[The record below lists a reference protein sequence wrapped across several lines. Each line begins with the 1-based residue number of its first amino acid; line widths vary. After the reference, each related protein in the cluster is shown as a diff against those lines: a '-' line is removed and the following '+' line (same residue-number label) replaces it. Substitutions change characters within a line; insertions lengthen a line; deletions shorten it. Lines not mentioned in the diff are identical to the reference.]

1 MMQRTQRIEF
11 RPWIPLLIGGVPA
24 LGYAVAYVYELG
36 YCGVYHIPSD
46 LIRLDLTTILLP
58 IAASLIG
65 LALFAWFF
73 FATLTIPLYINPTL
87 QKILLSILLFICLFG
102 LSLRYFTTEE
112 AEQTG
117 IAFLVFLVLL
127 FAGPPLLRKL
137 QTKRGRRRQDIPLAR
152 LLANRYF
159 QYTLISIC
167 VVGLIFAS
175 GYLGGRAEAF
185 QKEVFYVPS
194 SNPDLVVL
202 KIYGDNIICGELVRQ
217 SDEVGLGATISVLR
231 MENIPNLTLT
241 PIKTKI
247 SFTLYPK

>member
-1 MMQRTQRIEF
+1 MMQRTQRIEL

-46 LIRLDLTTILLP
+46 LIRLDLTAILLP

-65 LALFAWFF
+65 LAMFAWFF

-87 QKILLSILLFICLFG
+87 QKILLSIFLFICLFG

-112 AEQTG
+112 AAQTA

-127 FAGPPLLRKL
+127 FAGPPLLRRL
-137 QTKRGRRRQDIPLAR
+137 PTRRRRQDIPLAR

-159 QYTLISIC
+159 QYTLIGIC

-194 SNPDLVVL
+194 SNRDLVVL
-202 KIYGDNIICGELVRQ
+202 KIYGDNIICGELVRE
-217 SDEVGLGATISVLR
+217 SDKVGLGPMITVLR
-231 MENIPNLTLT
+231 MEDIPNLTLT
-241 PIKTKI
+241 PIKAEI
-247 SFTLYPK
+247 SFTSYPK